1 MNSVRPQREYNVTK
15 SNELIQNGKFDLSLI
30 EQKIILT
37 LIQRILPT
45 DKEFQTYEFSIKN
58 FCEICGIDSRN
69 GKSYINCKN
78 AIKSLHDKSFWIK
91 KDKKEYLCS
100 WVSKA
105 IIEKD
110 SGVIEIRLDEDL
122 RPYLLEL
129 KRNFT
134 SYSLFYILGMKSK
147 YSIRLYEIL
156 KSYEYKNRA
165 RFDIDELKHMLCA
178 TNYTKWSDF
187 KRYVI
192 DSAIKEINNY
202 TDVSVEYS
210 VTKNGKKIQTLNF
223 FIEMKEQREMLQA
236 WVETEKV
243 LYKE

>member
-1 MNSVRPQREYNVTK
+1 MNSVRRQRDYNVTK
-15 SNELIQNGKFDLSLI
+15 SNELIQSGKFDLSLI

-37 LIQRILPT
+37 LIQKILPT
-45 DKEFQTYEFSIKN
+45 DKEFQTYEFSIQD
-58 FCEICGIDSRN
+58 FCEICGIDRQN

-78 AIKSLHDKSFWIK
+78 AIKSLHSKNFWIQ

-110 SGVIEIRLDEDL
+110 SGIIEIRLDEDL

-129 KRNFT
+129 KKNFT

-165 RFDIDELKHMLCA
+165 RFDIDELKLMLCA

-192 DSAIKEINNY
+192 DSAIKEINEY
-202 TDVSVEYS
+202 TDINIEYS
-210 VTKNGKKIQTLNF
+210 VSKKGRKIQTLNF
-223 FIEMKEQREMLQA
+223 FIELKELKEMLQA
-236 WVETEKV
+236 YIETEKV